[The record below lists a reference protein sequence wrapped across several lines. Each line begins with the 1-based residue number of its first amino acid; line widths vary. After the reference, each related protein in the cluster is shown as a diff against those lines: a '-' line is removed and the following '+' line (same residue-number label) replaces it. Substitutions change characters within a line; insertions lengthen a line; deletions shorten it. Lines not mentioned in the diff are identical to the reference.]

1 MTLWFRRAQGLD
13 SETLRESA
21 DNAGVSWDY
30 QPILY
35 RGNGIG
41 YKNGDSDDAEVIQ
54 DCCESIVGYRPV
66 EISPPSESGNTT
78 Q

>member
-1 MTLWFRRAQGLD
+1 MSLWLRHTSALNSQI
-13 SETLRESA
+13 LRECA
-21 DNAGVSWDY
+21 DTAGVSWDY
-30 QPILY
+30 QTILY
-35 RGNGIG
+35 RANGIG

-66 EISPPSESGNTT
+66 EISPPSESDSTT